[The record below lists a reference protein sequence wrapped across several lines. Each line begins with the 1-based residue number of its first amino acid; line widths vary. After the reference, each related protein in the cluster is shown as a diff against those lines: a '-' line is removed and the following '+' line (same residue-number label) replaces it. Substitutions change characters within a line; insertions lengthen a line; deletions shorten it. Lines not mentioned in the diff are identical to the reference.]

1 MIYPPFEFP
10 LTPPLW
16 NCVGSLR
23 RVLTRPDVNKLPIMY
38 RELGTDFNERVLP
51 SLIHETLK
59 SVVAKYNAS
68 ELITQRELV
77 SKSIR
82 NLLVARAAHFNMAG
96 TAQTSPWLEST
107 TRFDCEKDDSAP
119 ST

>member
-59 SVVAKYNAS
+59 SVVVRRCRLTSA
-68 ELITQRELV
+68 
-77 SKSIR
+77 
-82 NLLVARAAHFNMAG
+82 
-96 TAQTSPWLEST
+96 SPWVERCLAFNLST
-107 TRFDCEKDDSAP
+107 S
-119 ST
+119 